1 MFKITISLRF
11 IKLYIMATIADIWL
25 KLEHKK
31 LENNN
36 SDEYHIFWF
45 ACLININ
52 CFRKINKF
60 YPKIAF
66 IIYTKAY
73 LLSLFSGNWFKL
85 FSKNI
90 LQW

>member
-36 SDEYHIFWF
+36 SDEYHIF
-45 ACLININ
+45 
-52 CFRKINKF
+52 
-60 YPKIAF
+60 
-66 IIYTKAY
+66 
-73 LLSLFSGNWFKL
+73 
-85 FSKNI
+85 
-90 LQW
+90 